1 MESARDPLVRRAHRD
16 AGMVVPDGMPLVWL
30 LRRAGHRETQRV
42 YGPDLM
48 LAVFARAQAAGWRH
62 YLYGSSPDVLRRL
75 EANLRRRFPGALIA
89 GAYAPPFRPPGAA
102 EEDRVIAEIDG
113 SGADILW
120 VGLSTPKQELWMT
133 QHRSRLRTPV
143 LVGVGAAFDFH
154 AGLLRQAPPVVQKL
168 GLEWAFRLAMEPRRL
183 FGRYARI
190 VPGFLALLVAE
201 KLGWRRL
208 RDR

>member
-1 MESARDPLVRRAHRD
+1 M
-16 AGMVVPDGMPLVWL
+16 M
-30 LRRAGHRETQRV
+30 
-42 YGPDLM
+42 
-48 LAVFARAQAAGWRH
+48 
-62 YLYGSSPDVLRRL
+62 
-75 EANLRRRFPGALIA
+75 
-89 GAYAPPFRPPGAA
+89 
-102 EEDRVIAEIDG
+102 
-113 SGADILW
+113 
-120 VGLSTPKQELWMT
+120 

-168 GLEWAFRLAMEPRRL
+168 GLEWAFRLSMEPRRL

-201 KLGWRRL
+201 KLGWRRY